1 MRRPFWLLLGIALLG
16 VGILGILY
24 AGTAQVSQRTV
35 WIVPYDHQGTL
46 RLQPGDL
53 IELWT
58 EPLALIPDNLESTF
72 RASKT
77 GAGVELVGEALP
89 HKEGTMERLF
99 FFKAFEPGAATL
111 KVELVHAEGAV
122 RNTWTYKVEV
132 APPQP
137 ED

>member
-1 MRRPFWLLLGIALLG
+1 MRRPFWLLLGIPLLG

-24 AGTAQVSQRTV
+24 AGTAQMSQRTV

-46 RLQPGDL
+46 RVQPGDV

-99 FFKAFEPGAATL
+99 FFKAFEPGPATL
-111 KVELVHAEGAV
+111 KVELVHADGRV
-122 RNTWTYKVEV
+122 LNTSTYKVEV
-132 APPQP
+132 VPPQP

>member
-1 MRRPFWLLLGIALLG
+1 MRRPLWLLLGLPLLG

-24 AGTAQVSQRTV
+24 AGTAHVSQRTV
-35 WIVPYDHQGTL
+35 WIVPYDHQQTL
-46 RLQPGDL
+46 RIQPGDV

-72 RASKT
+72 RAST
-77 GAGVELVGEALP
+77 AGPGVELVGEALP

-99 FFKAFEPGAATL
+99 FFKAFEPGPATL

-122 RNTWTYKVEV
+122 RNTWTYQVEV
-132 APPQP
+132 VPPQP

>member
-1 MRRPFWLLLGIALLG
+1 MRRSFWLLLGLALLG

-46 RLQPGDL
+46 RVQPGDV

-72 RASKT
+72 RASKA
-77 GAGVELVGEALP
+77 GAGVE
-89 HKEGTMERLF
+89 LF

-111 KVELVHAEGAV
+111 KVELVHADGRV
-122 RNTWTYKVEV
+122 LNTWTYTVEV
-132 APPQP
+132 VPPQS

>member
-35 WIVPYDHQGTL
+35 WIVPYDDQGTL
-46 RLQPGDL
+46 RLQPGDV

-111 KVELVHAEGAV
+111 KVELVHADGAV

>member
-1 MRRPFWLLLGIALLG
+1 MRRPLWLLLGLPLLG

-35 WIVPYDHQGTL
+35 WIVPYDHQHTL
-46 RLQPGDL
+46 RIQPGDVV
-53 IELWT
+53 ELWT

-72 RASKT
+72 RAST
-77 GAGVELVGEALP
+77 AGPGVELVGEALP

-99 FFKAFEPGAATL
+99 FFKAFEPGPATL

-122 RNTWTYKVEV
+122 RNTWTYQVEV
-132 APPQP
+132 VPPQS